1 MACSFH
7 LGRIDMADPEGVEA
21 EGERV
26 REVDWMEESAGEELC
41 SVSSRLEEGS
51 VGHLGG
57 SFLKLSRGECS
68 RAGQGAAAECC
79 SFSVQ
84 CSMKQHCSS
93 LLSLCRPPAKSCM
106 PRLAAPSLRY
116 NQLPGSGNMES
127 CQIRQALK
135 QAHSVMLCALL
146 QQQ

>member
-51 VGHLGG
+51 VGHLGRV
-57 SFLKLSRGECS
+57 FLEAGPRRSAAGHW
-68 RAGQGAAAECC
+68 AGQGREQRQSAVA
-79 SFSVQ
+79 SV
-84 CSMKQHCSS
+84 CN
-93 LLSLCRPPAKSCM
+93 A
-106 PRLAAPSLRY
+106 
-116 NQLPGSGNMES
+116 
-127 CQIRQALK
+127 
-135 QAHSVMLCALL
+135 V
-146 QQQ
+146 